1 MRKDILKVL
10 VAGGLMAGSL
20 VLGGCASS
28 SGPIPSPAAPPPP
41 RSALPPG
48 AIPGTVAADRDGD
61 GVVDGYYTSDGVYHP
76 NYVPPPSPSRRG
88 ERG

>member
-20 VLGGCASS
+20 AMGGCSS
-28 SGPIPSPAAPPPP
+28 SGDAIPAPAPPPP
-41 RSALPPG
+41 ARPPLPPG
-48 AIPGTVAADRDGD
+48 AIPGTMAADRDGD

-76 NYVPPPSPSRRG
+76 TCVPPPSGSRG